1 MKNRKIL
8 ICVWLTLSLI
18 GSSGIYSAPIDE
30 FFSDEIVS
38 KAVVQIGDMD
48 QSEIEY
54 FVDYLASCTANTK
67 SETQQFHCEK
77 DRTLFEIKYI
87 KQNELRSLI
96 SALSV
101 IETRTKQLS
110 DSSVSFKERKEL
122 TKLFLRSSE
131 VNRKLREAATIYYG
145 IVNSENNR

>member
-8 ICVWLTLSLI
+8 ICAWLTLYLV
-18 GSSGIYSAPIDE
+18 GSSSIYSAPIDE

-54 FVDYLASCTANTK
+54 FIDYLASCTANTK

-77 DRTLFEIKYI
+77 DRTLFEIKYV

-101 IETRTKQLS
+101 TESRIKQLS
-110 DSSVSFKERKEL
+110 GSSVSFKERKEL
-122 TKLFLRSSE
+122 KKLLLRSSE
-131 VNRKLREAATIYYG
+131 VYRKLMDAATIYFG
-145 IVNSENNR
+145 VINSE